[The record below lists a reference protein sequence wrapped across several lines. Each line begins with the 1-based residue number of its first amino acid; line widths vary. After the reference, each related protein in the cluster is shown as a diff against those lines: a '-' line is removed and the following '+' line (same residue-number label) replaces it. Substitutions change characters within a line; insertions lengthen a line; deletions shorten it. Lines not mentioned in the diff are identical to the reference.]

1 MSRRHESKDTAGR
14 STGDAASKGKPGRA
28 YAVGYGRP
36 PIESRFQPGSSGNPR
51 GRRKGSKNL
60 KTLIRK
66 AMTASISIQ
75 EGTKTRR
82 VSKIEGVVLRQ
93 LQSALKGD
101 DRSAMAVIKMAM
113 QMGLLEEPASNAAED
128 TALSGADERILDEL
142 LARHSAK
149 RR

>member
-1 MSRRHESKDTAGR
+1 MNRGRGSVHTARRR
-14 STGDAASKGKPGRA
+14 RGDAPSRAKPGRA

-36 PIESRFQPGSSGNPR
+36 PIESRFQPGTSGNSR

-101 DRSAMAVIKMAM
+101 DRSAM
-113 QMGLLEEPASNAAED
+113 
-128 TALSGADERILDEL
+128 
-142 LARHSAK
+142 
-149 RR
+149 

>member
-1 MSRRHESKDTAGR
+1 MNRGRGSLHTAR
-14 STGDAASKGKPGRA
+14 TKRGDAPSRGKPDRA

-36 PIESRFQPGSSGNPR
+36 PIESRFQPGTSGNPR

-60 KTLIRK
+60 KTLSRK

-93 LQSALKGD
+93 LQSAIDPQWPSLRWQCKWACSKS
-101 DRSAMAVIKMAM
+101 R
-113 QMGLLEEPASNAAED
+113 PA
-128 TALSGADERILDEL
+128 ALPRIP
-142 LARHSAK
+142 R
-149 RR
+149 